1 MWYNF
6 SMDGFTRYMTD
17 LLKRQRYSMREASI
31 AAGLSDEAL
40 STLLRR
46 WAREGAKPRP
56 DTLNAIAQA
65 IGGDLNTMLRLVG
78 YQVPET
84 PRATVP
90 HLAEFVERLSK
101 LPPEQQQRIMGA
113 YLVLLEAQE
122 AVNRV
127 PESRLLPEHPPHDTG
142 HAPDPS

>member
-1 MWYNF
+1 
-6 SMDGFTRYMTD
+6 MDPFTRYMTD
-17 LLKRQRYSMREASI
+17 LLKRERYSMREASI
-31 AAGLSDEAL
+31 AAGLSEDAVG
-40 STLLRR
+40 TLLRR

-90 HLAEFVERLSK
+90 HLSEFVERLSK
-101 LPPEQQQRIMGA
+101 LPPEQQQRIMGHSSLDMVRR
-113 YLVLLEAQE
+113 YLALAQTDVDAAHRDASPVTNWLL
-122 AVNRV
+122 
-127 PESRLLPEHPPHDTG
+127 
-142 HAPDPS
+142 